1 MSEYEEEMN
10 QSPFG
15 LTMTETEAGE
25 LRLMFEPDDFRFK
38 IDATA
43 LRHMAIEKGYGELDF
58 DENALAV
65 AAQHVCKNEAFVST
79 IAQRRDAE
87 YRVYVSADRLVA
99 QLQVTPSYGGTP
111 ISEETARHELAKA
124 RVVFGFDEAA
134 FQSALTNKL
143 GEPVT
148 VAKGVAPIPG
158 RDTRFE
164 PLVEVNRE
172 RVPRAN
178 EDGRVNWRD
187 LGDIPMVSP
196 GDVLMRRHPPEQ
208 GKSGRDVFDNIL
220 QAPDGKLS
228 IP

>member
-148 VAKGVAPIPG
+148 VAKGAA
-158 RDTRFE
+158 
-164 PLVEVNRE
+164 
-172 RVPRAN
+172 RAR
-178 EDGRVNWRD
+178 G
-187 LGDIPMVSP
+187 
-196 GDVLMRRHPPEQ
+196 
-208 GKSGRDVFDNIL
+208 
-220 QAPDGKLS
+220 
-228 IP
+228 